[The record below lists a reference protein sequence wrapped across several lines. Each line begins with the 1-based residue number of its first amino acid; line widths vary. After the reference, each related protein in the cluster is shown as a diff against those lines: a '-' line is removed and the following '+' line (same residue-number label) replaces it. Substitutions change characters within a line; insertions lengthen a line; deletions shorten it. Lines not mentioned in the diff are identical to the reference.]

1 MSNDCVIGLK
11 LYNTIRRHGIKGKI
25 NLNVVESYEE
35 LIGSFPPKKHI
46 QIVNLD
52 PQVAPSGFL
61 MRGHYN
67 GKLLLVDSDGIVH
80 L

>member
-1 MSNDCVIGLK
+1 
-11 LYNTIRRHGIKGKI
+11 
-25 NLNVVESYEE
+25 VESYEE

-52 PQVAPSGFL
+52 SQVAPSGFL

>member
-11 LYNTIRRHGIKGKI
+11 LYNTIRRHGIKGI
-25 NLNVVESYEE
+25 TNINVVESYEE

-46 QIVNLD
+46 QVVDLEL
-52 PQVAPSGFL
+52 QVAPSGFL

-67 GKLLLVDSDGIVH
+67 GKLLLVDADGIVH